1 MKTFL
6 KWTGRVVVGVVVLV
20 VVAAGVVYGMS
31 ERGMRRRFVVPEHRI
46 VVRADSAAIREGH
59 RLFQAKGCIDCHGD
73 DLTGRT
79 IIDDPAV
86 GKLSG
91 PNLTLAGRGA
101 QLTDADWER
110 AVRHGVRRDG
120 SALIV
125 MPAQEYT
132 ALTDEDLA
140 AIVAFARSTPPAA
153 KPTVPVKVGPVAR
166 ALYLAHQLELV
177 PAEKIDHRKAH
188 LASIVAEPTPVF
200 GRYLV
205 TMGCTGCHGPG
216 LSGGKVPGT
225 PPGFKPAGNITP
237 RGIGSWSESQFIHAL
252 RTGERPNGTRIDEFM
267 PIKATRMMTDIEL
280 QAIYRYLRTVPA
292 RESGSR

>member
-6 KWTGRVVVGVVVLV
+6 KWAGRVVAGVVVLV

-31 ERGMRRRFVVPEHRI
+31 ERGIRRHFVVPEHRI
-46 VVRADSAAIREGH
+46 VVRADAATIAEGH

-79 IIDDPAV
+79 IVDDPAV
-86 GKLSG
+86 GKLAG
-91 PNLTLAGRGA
+91 PNLTLGGRGA

-132 ALTDEDLA
+132 ALTDADLA
-140 AIVAFARSTPPAA
+140 AIVAFARSVRPAA
-153 KPTVPVKVGPVAR
+153 KPSIPVRVGPVAR
-166 ALYLAHQLELV
+166 ALYLANQIGLV
-177 PAEKIDHRKAH
+177 PAEQIDHAKPH
-188 LASIVAEPTPVF
+188 LASIVPTATPEY

-205 TMGCTGCHGPG
+205 TMGCTGCHGAG
-216 LSGGKVPGT
+216 LSGGKIPGM
-225 PPGFKPAGNITP
+225 PPDFPAARNITP
-237 RGIGSWSESQFIHAL
+237 RGIGEWSEAQFVHAL
-252 RTGERPNGTRIDEFM
+252 RTGERPNGTKIGAGM
-267 PIKATRMMTDIEL
+267 PIKATRMMTDVEL
-280 QAIYRYLRTVPA
+280 QAVYRYLRTVPP
-292 RESGSR
+292 RESGTR